1 MSYSKEDYEADI
13 RDEYRAEEAY
23 EALEEEAYW
32 NCKHEEWS
40 ITDAGIIDVEGGHV
54 TGVLAEIRGGEQ
66 VKKAKAVIEI
76 KCDSCGRENYGR
88 VEWTKILKLL
98 RDEFE
103 HSDGLEIDEDG
114 WGE

>member
-23 EALEEEAYW
+23 EALEEERYW

-40 ITDAGIIDVEGGHV
+40 ITDAGIIDVDNYV
-54 TGVLAEIRGGEQ
+54 TGVLAELNDGER
-66 VKKAKAVIEI
+66 VKKANAIIEI
-76 KCDSCGRENYGR
+76 KCDSCGRENHGR
-88 VEWTKILKLL
+88 VKWTKILKLL

-103 HSDGLEIDEDG
+103 HSGGLEIDEDG
-114 WGE
+114 WSE